1 MIPGRALGK
10 GLGGLLP
17 ALVLATGCTDL
28 GGHFHAADSSECD
41 TYRFIR
47 MSYDRYR
54 LALANERG
62 WLDHLEANPLI
73 LRSHGIKGKK
83 KFVELLDAYYR
94 LWQIA
99 PEKDRPALLDRVRQ
113 IVSVTYQDDYHD
125 MASVDDTTFKQDST
139 SYLRAALLMDRM
151 GLDTARYR
159 QEILKIQPRLDA
171 HLTSR
176 GPNQRR
182 IFHWYYEHFG
192 LKEPFPLADA
202 LKAGEIAHRQDPARM
217 SSLDIYL
224 FTHEIFG
231 PYEYGDRLDVD
242 PFSQEDKVY
251 LRSALEV
258 LIRRSLAARDP
269 DLLAELITCTRLL
282 RLVSIPS
289 YREGLAYLL
298 DSQNAD
304 GSWGNIAR
312 ARARLGDFAA
322 EGTLLHTTMVA
333 ADALSLAFHEPWY
346 GPLFVSCPKS

>member
-17 ALVLATGCTDL
+17 VLVLATGCTDL
-28 GGHFHAADSSECD
+28 RGHSPGADSSECD
-41 TYRFIR
+41 TYRFLR
-47 MSYDRYR
+47 MSHDRYH
-54 LALANERG
+54 LALAKERG
-62 WLDHLEANPLI
+62 WLDHLEANPLV
-73 LRSHGIKGKK
+73 LRRAGIKGKK

-99 PEKDRPALLDRVRQ
+99 EEKDRPALLDRVRQ
-113 IVSVTYQDDYHD
+113 IVAITYQDDYHD

-139 SYLRAALLMDRM
+139 SYLRAALLMERM
-151 GLDTARYR
+151 GLDTSRYR
-159 QEILKIQPRLDA
+159 QEIVKIHPRLDA
-171 HLTSR
+171 HLPSR

-192 LKEPFPLADA
+192 LQEPFPLADA
-202 LKAGEIAHRQDPARM
+202 LKAGEIARRQDPARM

-242 PFSQEDKVY
+242 PFSPEDKVY
-251 LRSALEV
+251 LKAALEV
-258 LIRRSLAARDP
+258 LIRRSLAGRDA
-269 DLLAELITCTRLL
+269 DLLAELITCARLL

-298 DSQNAD
+298 DSQNPD
-304 GSWGNIAR
+304 GSWGNIAQ
-312 ARARLGDFAA
+312 ARARLGEFAA

-346 GPLFVSCPKS
+346 GPLFASCPQS